1 MQRNVLIVVLV
12 TVLALGVAPV
22 LAQSGSELL
31 EKGVY
36 LEETA
41 GQLDQA
47 IEIYRRI
54 VRDATASRAHVAE
67 ALFRLGACHLQQE
80 DAVAAAAAFERILAD
95 YSEQEPFATWARE
108 QMPDTLNLLAAP
120 WDDGEVLRL
129 TLKLTSGVPSGAMLL
144 TADTVERGGEEL
156 WRFRRWHKG
165 FSSAIEQS
173 MSRVL
178 ARGDDMT
185 PVESVLRNAAAGRI
199 EAEYGDGVARIETIG
214 TGTRRELPL
223 GGATFDRSEV
233 WHLLRRLP
241 LAVGF
246 KKTIQVFSPE
256 AGDAAEKLDVEVT
269 GKETVT
275 VPAGEQECY
284 RLELRVDG
292 NPQVF
297 WYSSAAS
304 RTLVKFEAAGL
315 VGELAEAYVQKPEEN
330 SVYRDIELGYSV
342 SLPPDWLFQTHDF
355 GGRRVLFLLD
365 PEAETEAWMR
375 AWRAQ
380 GEGENCF
387 YQAAA
392 SGTAE
397 EARMTLQ
404 DYSFRDDAWAEGELS
419 GWPTVRLVG
428 DYRDMDRRKVQ
439 YWTFIDNGD
448 YCVDFTLQVGADRFE
463 ALRPEFDSIIASYK
477 GAPPPAAGA
486 TASRVKKFRGRK
498 SAAEFHAFMMELQRQ
513 KEVVVAL
520 RKTGA
525 AFLSWLAD
533 QEDRGDALAAVPI
546 AEEEPGWS
554 VLARDSET
562 RSSYFKIS
570 HTTLSGLLVPVYI
583 DAVPER
589 DSWDH
594 PLQFAIQASPGDPVF
609 SIRSAGRDGRFD
621 TDDYEVGGFH
631 FDEFD
636 HDVVWCDGYF
646 MRWPTADVPPS
657 GP

>member
-1 MQRNVLIVVLV
+1 MQRNVLIVVIV

-54 VRDATASRAHVAE
+54 ARDATASRAHVAE

-80 DAVAAAAAFERILAD
+80 DAAAAAAAFERILAD
-95 YSEQEPFATWARE
+95 YADQEPFATWARE
-108 QMPDTLNLLAAP
+108 QMPDRLNLLAAP

-129 TLKLTSGVPSGAMLL
+129 TLKRTSGVPFGSVLL
-144 TADTVERGGEEL
+144 TADTVERDGEEL
-156 WRFRRWHKG
+156 WRFRRWQKA
-165 FSSAIEQS
+165 FSSITEQS
-173 MSRVL
+173 MFRLL

-185 PVESVLRNAAAGRI
+185 PVASLLRSNAGGRI
-199 EAEYGDGVARIETIG
+199 AAEYGDGVARVETIG
-214 TGTRRELPL
+214 TGTKRELPL
-223 GGATFDRSEV
+223 GGATFDQSEV

-256 AGDAAEKLDVEVT
+256 AGGAAAKIDMVVPR
-269 GKETVT
+269 KETVT

-284 RLELRVDG
+284 RVELRVDG
-292 NPQVF
+292 SPQVF
-297 WYSSAAS
+297 WVSSAAS

-315 VGELAEAYVQKPEEN
+315 VGELAEAYVQRPEEN
-330 SVYRDIELGYSV
+330 SVYRDTELGYSV

-355 GGRRVLFLLD
+355 NGIQVLFLLD

-375 AWRAQ
+375 AWRAR

-392 SGTAE
+392 SHTAE
-397 EARMTLQ
+397 EARMVLQ

-428 DYRDMDRRKVQ
+428 DYRDMDRQKVH
-439 YWTFIDNGD
+439 YWTFIDNGG
-448 YCVDFTLQVGADRFE
+448 YCVDFLLQVDADRFE
-463 ALRPEFDSIIASYK
+463 ALRAEFDSIIASYQ

-486 TASRVKKFRGRK
+486 SASRVEKFGGRK
-498 SAAEFHAFMMELQRQ
+498 SAAEFYAFVMELRRQ
-513 KEVVVAL
+513 KEIVVAL
-520 RKTGA
+520 RKTGT

-533 QEDRGDALAAVPI
+533 QPAQDEALAAVPI
-546 AEEEPGWS
+546 VEEGPGWS

-562 RSSYFKIS
+562 RHSYSAIS
-570 HTTLSGLLVPVYI
+570 HATVRELLVPVYV
-583 DAVPER
+583 DAVPET
-589 DSWDH
+589 DSWGH
-594 PLQFAIQASPGDPVF
+594 SLQFAIQASPGDHVF

-621 TDDYEVGGFH
+621 TDDYRVGGFR

-646 MRWPTADVPPS
+646 MRWPAKDVPPS